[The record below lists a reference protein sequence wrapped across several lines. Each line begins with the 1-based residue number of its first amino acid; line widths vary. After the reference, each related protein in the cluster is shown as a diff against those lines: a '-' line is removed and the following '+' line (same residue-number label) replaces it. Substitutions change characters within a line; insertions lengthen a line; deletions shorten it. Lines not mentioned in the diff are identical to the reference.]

1 MIVEPEKYVED
12 FAKAG
17 ADHITVH
24 AEHNA
29 SPHLHRTLCQIK
41 NWGKIGCRTQSFH
54 AVRPN

>member
-12 FAKAG
+12 FAKG

-29 SPHLHRTLCQIK
+29 SPHLHRTLSNQEL
-41 NWGKIGCRTQSFH
+41 GKIGCRTQSFH